1 MLCSCAKKSSIQAKF
16 IVFSKYSRSCQVWY
30 HKFRILVKFIHILS
44 KYCSRCVNAW
54 KIPKFQWNFSL
65 RYQKVPPHTWTYQNS
80 WVLVKFILTFYQ
92 NIAAANAWGYE
103 KFQDSSEIYSYDIK
117 KFNLIHEHTK
127 IPEFYW
133 NLSLR
138 FIKILQLMCER
149 MKNSKI
155 PVKFILTISKN
166 STSYMNILKFLS
178 SGEIY
183 PYILSKYCC
192 S

>member
-1 MLCSCAKKSSIQAKF
+1 MLCSCPKKSSIQAKF

-92 NIAAANAWGYE
+92 NIAANVWTHE
-103 KFQDSSEIYSYDIK
+103 KFQNSSEIYSYDIE
-117 KFNLIHEHTK
+117 KFHLIHERTE
-127 IPEFYW
+127 IPEFW
-133 NLSLR
+133 WDLSLR
-138 FIKILQLMCER
+138 FIKILLQLMCEH
-149 MKNSKI
+149 MTNSKI
-155 PVKFILTISKN
+155 PVKFIHT
-166 STSYMNILKFLS
+166 
-178 SGEIY
+178 
-183 PYILSKYCC
+183 LSKY
-192 S
+192 SSS